1 MAVVI
6 RLKRVGIRK
15 KPFFRVVVADSRSSR
30 DGKVIEELGH
40 YDPKK
45 ETNKVTVNP
54 ERVKYWLGKGA
65 QPTDKTKSVLKNV
78 GILVSKKE
86 EEQQ

>member
-1 MAVVI
+1 MAAVI
-6 RLKRVGIRK
+6 RLKRIGGRG

-45 ETNKVTVNP
+45 ETDKVTLDV
-54 ERVKYWLGKGA
+54 ERVKYWLAQGA
-65 QPTDKTKSVLKNV
+65 RPTDKTKSVLKNG
-78 GILVSKKE
+78 GILVSKK
-86 EEQQ
+86 

>member
-6 RLKRVGIRK
+6 RLKRVGARG

-45 ETNKVTVNP
+45 ETDKVTVDA
-54 ERVKYWLGKGA
+54 ERVKYWLAQGA
-65 QPTDKTKSVLKNV
+65 RPTDKTKSVLKNG
-78 GILVSKKE
+78 GILVSKK
-86 EEQQ
+86 

>member
-6 RLKRVGIRK
+6 RLKRVGARG

-40 YDPKK
+40 YNPKK
-45 ETNKVTVNP
+45 ETDKVTLDA
-54 ERVKYWLGKGA
+54 ERVKYWLAQGA
-65 QPTDKTKSVLKNV
+65 RPTDKAKSVLKNG
-78 GILVSKKE
+78 GILVSKK
-86 EEQQ
+86 

>member
-6 RLKRVGIRK
+6 RLKRIGTRK

-40 YDPKK
+40 YDPRK
-45 ETNKVTVNP
+45 ETDKVVVNA
-54 ERVKYWLGKGA
+54 ERVNYWLGQGA
-65 QPTDKTKSVLKNV
+65 RPTDKTKSVLKNG
-78 GILVSKKE
+78 GILVS
-86 EEQQ
+86 

>member
-6 RLKRVGIRK
+6 RLKRVGARG

-45 ETNKVTVNP
+45 QTDKVTVDA
-54 ERVKYWLGKGA
+54 ERVKYWLAQGA
-65 QPTDKTKSVLKNV
+65 RPTDKTKSVLKNG
-78 GILVSKKE
+78 GILVSKK
-86 EEQQ
+86 

>member
-6 RLKRVGIRK
+6 RLKRIGARK

-40 YDPKK
+40 FDPRR
-45 ETNKVTVNP
+45 EIGKVVVNE
-54 ERVKYWLGKGA
+54 ERVKYWLGQGA

-78 GILVSKKE
+78 GILVSKK
-86 EEQQ
+86 

>member
-6 RLKRVGIRK
+6 RLKRIGARG

-45 ETNKVTVNP
+45 ETDKVTVDA
-54 ERVKYWLGKGA
+54 ERVKYWLAQGA
-65 QPTDKTKSVLKNV
+65 RPTDKTKSVLKNG
-78 GILVSKKE
+78 GILVSKK
-86 EEQQ
+86 

>member
-6 RLKRVGIRK
+6 RLKRIGARK

-40 YDPKK
+40 YDPRR
-45 ETNKVTVNP
+45 ETNKVVVNG
-54 ERVKYWLGKGA
+54 ERVKHWLAQGA
-65 QPTDKTKSVLKNV
+65 RPTDKTKSVLKNG
-78 GILVSKKE
+78 GILVS
-86 EEQQ
+86 

>member
-6 RLKRVGIRK
+6 RLKKIGARK

-40 YDPKK
+40 YDPRK
-45 ETNKVTVNP
+45 ETGKVVVNE
-54 ERVKYWLGKGA
+54 ERVKYWLGVGA
-65 QPTDKTKSVLKNV
+65 KPTDKTKSVLKNG
-78 GILVSKKE
+78 GILVSKK
-86 EEQQ
+86 